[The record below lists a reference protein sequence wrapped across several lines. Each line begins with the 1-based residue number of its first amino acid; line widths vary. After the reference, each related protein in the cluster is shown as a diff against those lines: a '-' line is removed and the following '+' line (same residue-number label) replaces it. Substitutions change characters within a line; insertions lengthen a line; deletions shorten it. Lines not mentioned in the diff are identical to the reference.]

1 MAVAITNPFSSLIL
15 SLHVVITFH
24 QWARPFS
31 SHLQQTVLGGFPWPC
46 PTWFSVFG
54 SSKSFTLVWLLLD
67 VCPYKSYMSK
77 SSSSFMDKP
86 SESAKGDS
94 SVEREMRQILNHLND
109 LRNQQP
115 KDDVPPP
122 PHIFIDLSSPE
133 EDMEVFKEQYK
144 VLGSPSVAASAS
156 VRCKNLGFDNGC
168 VTFMCIRDKKVQ
180 FPGKSLYALGR
191 SWFKEGFTE
200 KDKAHDVGCIIS
212 FPVGSKEKEKAK
224 ARARIAEKKGKR
236 VQKKI
241 PFAPT
246 PANKVQKEVCLSS
259 TPVNK
264 VQKKVHFA
272 PTPPPHR
279 GEGIRKKRFVPKMRS
294 LRAIMA
300 STKRMPDA

>member
-1 MAVAITNPFSSLIL
+1 
-15 SLHVVITFH
+15 
-24 QWARPFS
+24 
-31 SHLQQTVLGGFPWPC
+31 
-46 PTWFSVFG
+46 
-54 SSKSFTLVWLLLD
+54 
-67 VCPYKSYMSK
+67 MSK

-212 FPVGSKEKEKAK
+212 FPVGSKEKEKNNDEDSDTSAAKKLLRDFVMQAK